1 MPFVSEYIRRADD
14 ISPNGITRP
23 MPARTLNPNLPDH
36 TLIVGGGAVGLA
48 SAWAL
53 ASAGGRVTVLDA
65 GRVGQGALWAS
76 GGMLAAGF
84 EACFELAS
92 DHPLAE
98 PYAAFLRR
106 SQRLWRDWAPPL
118 QSASAHA
125 LGYEQKGSLTPVF
138 LPDEEARLDE
148 AEALAKR
155 FGVVAERVSA
165 QGLQQLEP
173 TLAPGLG
180 GLVFGQ
186 DGQLDNRAMGAVLAD
201 AIRACGGTVLEDS
214 RVKALDRKGGRVC
227 GVQLANGELCS
238 ADCVVLATGAE
249 PFEDLPAFARM
260 IPVKGQMIRFAL
272 PRGRA
277 PQRVIRGL
285 SIYLAAKSGGRLI
298 AGASSEPGE
307 VTLDTDPETLGRL
320 TGAARAALPGLGE
333 VQPAEAWAGLR
344 PQSQDKMPI
353 VGETQPGLYLALGA
367 YRNGVLAA
375 PGMATLL
382 LEALGVTPR
391 TATTDYFSPQRQGL
405 RS

>member
-1 MPFVSEYIRRADD
+1 M
-14 ISPNGITRP
+14 
-23 MPARTLNPNLPDH
+23 
-36 TLIVGGGAVGLA
+36 A

-53 ASAGGRVTVLDA
+53 ASAGARVTVIDA

-106 SQRLWRDWAPPL
+106 SQRLWRDWAPAL
-118 QSASAHA
+118 QSASEHA
-125 LGYEQKGSLTPVF
+125 LGYEQKGSLTPAF
-138 LPDEEARLDE
+138 LPADEARLDE

-155 FGVVAERVSA
+155 FGVVTERVSA
-165 QGLQQLEP
+165 QGLQRLEP
-173 TLAPGLG
+173 SLAPGLG
-180 GLVFGQ
+180 GLVFDQ

-201 AIRACGGTVLEDS
+201 AVRACGGAVIEDA
-214 RVKALDRKGGRVC
+214 RVKALDRTGGRVV
-227 GVQLANGELCS
+227 GVRLANGEVHA

-260 IPVKGQMIRFAL
+260 IPVKGQMVRFNL
-272 PRGRA
+272 QSGRA
-277 PQRVIRGL
+277 PQRVIRSL

-320 TGAARAALPGLGE
+320 TEAARAVLPALGHA
-333 VQPAEAWAGLR
+333 QPVEAWAGLR
-344 PQSQDKMPI
+344 PQSQDMMPI
-353 VGETQPGLYLALGA
+353 VGEAEPGLYLALGA

-375 PGMATLL
+375 PGMADML
-382 LEALGVTPR
+382 LEALGATSR
-391 TATTDYFSPQRQGL
+391 TAATDYFSPERQGL

>member
-1 MPFVSEYIRRADD
+1 M
-14 ISPNGITRP
+14 
-23 MPARTLNPNLPDH
+23 
-36 TLIVGGGAVGLA
+36 A

-53 ASAGGRVTVLDA
+53 TSAGARVTVIDA

-84 EACFELAS
+84 EACFELAP

-106 SQRLWRDWAPPL
+106 SQRLWRDWAPAL
-118 QSASAHA
+118 QSASAHP
-125 LGYEQKGSLTPVF
+125 LGYEQKGSLTPAF
-138 LPDEEARLDE
+138 LPHEEARLQK

-155 FGVVAERVSA
+155 FGVVTERVSA

-173 TLAPGLG
+173 ALAPALG
-180 GLVFGQ
+180 ALVFEQ
-186 DGQLDNRAMGAVLAD
+186 DGQLDNRAMGAVLAE
-201 AIRACGGTVLEDS
+201 AVRACGG
-214 RVKALDRKGGRVC
+214 RVIEGARVTALDRKGGRVR
-227 GVQLANGELCS
+227 GVQLANGELHA

-260 IPVKGQMIRFAL
+260 TPVKGQMIRFDL
-272 PRGRA
+272 PSGGA

-307 VTLDTDPETLGRL
+307 ETLDTDPETLRRL
-320 TGAARAALPGLGE
+320 TASARAALPGLGQAQPVE
-333 VQPAEAWAGLR
+333 VWAGLR
-344 PQSQDKMPI
+344 PQSQDAMPI
-353 VGETQPGLYLALGA
+353 VGETEPGLYLALGA

-375 PGMATLL
+375 PGMAALL
-382 LEALGVTPR
+382 IEALGATSR
-391 TATTDYFSPQRQGL
+391 TAATDYFSPERLGL